1 MTQKQIDEARR
12 VSPHEVYGELD
23 CREMINSCLTYG
35 GIRGFWMKFMSSG
48 KERSYADP
56 YIKNLGI
63 KRVREL
69 VAEQEADFAKAKVLR
84 NVFTD
89 SEGVAYNS
97 VQWADDAV

>member
-1 MTQKQIDEARR
+1 MPEPIRLGRPCKTSHRAGCGQRTENPPA
-12 VSPHEVYGELD
+12 
-23 CREMINSCLTYG
+23 LTVG
-35 GIRGFWMKFMSSG
+35 SVKSSG

-56 YIKNLGI
+56 YIKKLGI